1 MGYKVAVIGATG
13 IVGHEIIATLAE
25 RNFPVDELIPLASR
39 RSSGRPI
46 SFGDKDITVKALEDF
61 DFKGVDIVLSSA
73 GGHISEQFVPVATKA
88 GAVVIDNTSHY
99 RNDPD
104 VPLIIP
110 EINGDMI
117 GDYKKKNII
126 ANPNCSTIQMLM
138 ALKPLHDHAK
148 VKRVV
153 ASTYQSVSGAG
164 KDAMDEL
171 FNQCRKFFVNDV
183 LERQVFTK
191 QIAFNV
197 LPQIDSFMDGGATKE
212 EWKMA
217 VETKKI
223 LGKDVKVTAT
233 CVRVPVFIG
242 HGVAVNVEFEN
253 EIPPLEARRL
263 WRDFEGVTVIDVES
277 EMEYVTP
284 IDIAGEDDVYIS
296 RVRADSTVDNGLSFW
311 CVADNIRKGA
321 ALNAVQIAEKLITL
335 L

>member
-13 IVGHEIIATLAE
+13 IVGHEIISTLAE
-25 RNFPVDELIPLASR
+25 RNFPVDELVPLASR

-46 SFGDKDITVKALEDF
+46 SFGDKDITVKALEDY

-88 GAVVIDNTSHY
+88 GAVVIDNTSHF

-104 VPLIIP
+104 IPLIIP

-117 GDYKKKNII
+117 ADYKKKNII

-138 ALKPLHDHAK
+138 ALKPLHDEAK

-153 ASTYQSVSGAG
+153 VSTYQSVSGAG

-183 LERQVFTK
+183 LERQVFGK

-197 LPQIDSFMDGGATKE
+197 LPQIDAFMDDGQTKE

-217 VETKKI
+217 AETKKI
-223 LGKDVKVTAT
+223 LGKDVKVAAT

-253 EIPPLEARRL
+253 EMTPSTARRL
-263 WRDFEGVTVIDVES
+263 WRDFDGVTVIDVES

-284 IDIAGEDDVYIS
+284 VDIAGEDDVFIS
-296 RVRADSTVDNGLSFW
+296 RVRADSTVDYGLSFW

-321 ALNAVQIAEKLITL
+321 ALNAVQIAEKLITIL
-335 L
+335 